1 MKLAT
6 ATNGRA
12 ARPLAGP
19 VAREDRI
26 PPSARQL
33 QRIYRALPTGDV
45 TPPTRDSG
53 LGLATR
59 FVPQISCGA
68 DS

>member
-6 ATNGRA
+6 ATNRRGL
-12 ARPLAGP
+12 RPLAGP
-19 VAREDRI
+19 AAREDRI

-33 QRIYRALPTGDV
+33 PKTHRAPPTGEV
-45 TPPTRDSG
+45 APARDSG
-53 LGLATR
+53 RGRTPHFA
-59 FVPQISCGA
+59 PQISCGA

>member
-19 VAREDRI
+19 AAREAN

-45 TPPTRDSG
+45 APTRDSG